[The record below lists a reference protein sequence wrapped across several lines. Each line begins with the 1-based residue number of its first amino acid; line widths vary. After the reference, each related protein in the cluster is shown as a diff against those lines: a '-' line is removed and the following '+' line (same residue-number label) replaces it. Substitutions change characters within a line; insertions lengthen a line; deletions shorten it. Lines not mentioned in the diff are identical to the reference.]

1 MKDILWDPLHM
12 SHACHRF
19 RKCYK
24 NLTFSSLLTRC
35 IIPEACQKCS
45 ESVSFLHF
53 CLRNMLRATTA
64 CTFSTSQLPNLLRHW
79 GVLCILHILYF
90 PKWFVQHDP
99 RNWPFMGFEGSHSAG
114 EIGTGRER
122 ERERYIYNIYIYI
135 YLYLFIYFYIYICIY
150 LFICK

>member
-1 MKDILWDPLHM
+1 M

-53 CLRNMLRATTA
+53 LPSKYASCHNSMHFFDISTSKLAPTLRCFVHFAHFVLSKMISYNMTLETDLLWALRAA
-64 CTFSTSQLPNLLRHW
+64 IPQGKL
-79 GVLCILHILYF
+79 
-90 PKWFVQHDP
+90 
-99 RNWPFMGFEGSHSAG
+99 
-114 EIGTGRER
+114 ER
-122 ERERYIYNIYIYI
+122 GERERYIHIYTYIYIYIYI
-135 YLYLFIYFYIYICIY
+135 YLYFYLFIY